1 MTTIN
6 DISSV
11 TLSNTEKS
19 NTEKSNTEKSNT
31 ERNST
36 NKFTLEYLT
45 NPLYKKDDLKKNT
58 KTNDFVLNKEQ
69 CSFYRKRI
77 ISITK
82 DMLKGEYPSQLLEK
96 IHKEYIQS
104 LINHFKRVDEIEI
117 IQKEYSD
124 LNLKD
129 VSASGAV
136 AYAFE
141 AVDKSI
147 IDKSIIDLSN
157 IQLNNEI
164 MMKRNKPVSID
175 NFITKKVIKIKKDI
189 PIPQK
194 KILNVNTPAH
204 KIKGIP
210 PKLHKDK
217 V

>member
-11 TLSNTEKS
+11 TLS

-58 KTNDFVLNKEQ
+58 KTNDFVLNKDQ

-136 AYAFE
+136 ASAS
-141 AVDKSI
+141 AA

>member
-11 TLSNTEKS
+11 TLS

-141 AVDKSI
+141 TVDKSI

-175 NFITKKVIKIKKDI
+175 NFITKKVIQIKKDI

>member
-11 TLSNTEKS
+11 TL
-19 NTEKSNTEKSNT
+19 SNTEKSNT

-129 VSASGAV
+129 VSESGAV

>member
-11 TLSNTEKS
+11 TLS

>member
-11 TLSNTEKS
+11 TL
-19 NTEKSNTEKSNT
+19 SNTEKSNT

-58 KTNDFVLNKEQ
+58 KTNDFVLNKDQ

-77 ISITK
+77 IAITK

-147 IDKSIIDLSN
+147 IDLSN

-194 KILNVNTPAH
+194 KN
-204 KIKGIP
+204 IKCKYSGTQN
-210 PKLHKDK
+210 KGYSAETT
-217 V
+217 

>member
-11 TLSNTEKS
+11 TLSNTNKS
-19 NTEKSNTEKSNT
+19 NTEKCNT

-36 NKFTLEYLT
+36 NKYTLEYLT
-45 NPLYKKDDLKKNT
+45 NPLYKKDELKKNT
-58 KTNDFVLNKEQ
+58 KTKTDDFELNKEQ

-77 ISITK
+77 IAITK
-82 DMLKGEYPSQLLEK
+82 DMLKGEYTSTHLEK

-104 LINHFKRVDEIEI
+104 LINHFKRLDEIEL

-129 VSASGAV
+129 ASASGAGSSG
-136 AYAFE
+136 AGSSQS
-141 AVDKSI
+141 DKA
-147 IDKSIIDLSN
+147 IIDLSNIDLYN

-164 MMKRNKPVSID
+164 MMKRNKPVSIE
-175 NFITKKVIKIKKDI
+175 NFVTKKIIKIQKDI
-189 PIPQK
+189 PVPQK

-204 KIKGIP
+204 KIKGIL

>member
-11 TLSNTEKS
+11 TL
-19 NTEKSNTEKSNT
+19 SNTEKSNT

-58 KTNDFVLNKEQ
+58 KTNDFVLNKDQ

-77 ISITK
+77 IAITK

-96 IHKEYIQS
+96 IHKEYIQT

-136 AYAFE
+136 ASASASA
-141 AVDKSI
+141 AV
-147 IDKSIIDLSN
+147 DKSIIDLSN